1 MWLELARRLRCKI
14 KLWKSPTSK
23 LFKSGYFLHPQ
34 PPACPSHAIGGRRSF
49 PGSLIVSPLPLISL
63 ISRAFHPHNRQV
75 NTKCITL
82 PRRPSR
88 LSVDKLNLNINHEL
102 RCILQFHSLY
112 LDAIPTSL
120 SEQLLSTLHPKS
132 MKVCCA
138 SHTFRNCSYYFS
150 LNWKTPLFYLRVTLN
165 CK

>member
-1 MWLELARRLRCKI
+1 MRLELARRTRCKI

-34 PPACPSHAIGGRRSF
+34 PPTRPSHAIGGRRSF

-82 PRRPSR
+82 PHRPSR
-88 LSVDKLNLNINHEL
+88 LSVDKPNLNLNYEL
-102 RCILQFHSLY
+102 RCISQFHSMY
-112 LDAIPTSL
+112 LDSIPTSL
-120 SEQLLSTLHPKS
+120 SEQFWVPCTLGVWKCVVLHILLETVAIIFLSIEKHHCST
-132 MKVCCA
+132 
-138 SHTFRNCSYYFS
+138 YE
-150 LNWKTPLFYLRVTLN
+150 
-165 CK
+165 